1 MRLTAEK
8 LKERGVEGWDEG
20 WFVIGVSEQGL
31 QNLEELRQVIAEC
44 GCREGKEEHP
54 YGSCDYGE
62 TSVIHIQW

>member
-54 YGSCDYGE
+54 YRSSDYGE
-62 TSVIHIQW
+62 MSFIHIQW

>member
-54 YGSCDYGE
+54 YGSSDYGE